1 MTLAYGNMPLDRGTN
16 QRKNKRWLAA
26 EFTRED
32 TLFCVIKDGQCLF
45 DKGEV
50 LSPIYLSKTQVPTVN
65 VDSCIYL
72 GKGDLAKRDL
82 GQGSLDNSS
91 LDKIIT
97 GQSITANNNIDIHK
111 SSALSFFAIDFD
123 KLRFSTQEA
132 LSEMGQWQGLRKVTA
147 NLSAIDAS
155 ILALAKGLVHWHISH
170 QFCGQCGHA
179 NRSVEAGHARR
190 CSDCRNMTFPRTDP
204 AVIML
209 VEKMFAD
216 GIPRCLLGRQAS
228 WADGMYSTLA
238 GFVDPG
244 ETLEQAVIREVVEE
258 TAIHVE
264 NPQYIA
270 SQPWPFP
277 ASIMLGFTAVAM
289 SEKIDI
295 SQDDLEDAKW
305 FSREQLINF
314 GVNSSINVSVNE
326 GNEVTASADN
336 PQYKMSSGDSISS
349 YLITAW
355 KNKEIGQY

>member
-26 EFTRED
+26 EFTHED
-32 TLFCVIKDGQCLF
+32 TLFCVINDGQCLF
-45 DKGEV
+45 DKAEL
-50 LSPIYLSKTQVPTVN
+50 LSPIYLTKTQLPTVN
-65 VDSCIYL
+65 VDSCLYLGRGYL
-72 GKGDLAKRDL
+72 GKENL
-82 GQGSLDNSS
+82 GRGGLSKDNV
-91 LDKIIT
+91 DKNKPAAV
-97 GQSITANNNIDIHK
+97 SV
-111 SSALSFFAIDFD
+111 FAIDFN

-132 LSEMGQWQGLRKVTA
+132 LSDMGQWQGLRKVTA

-155 ILALAKGLVHWHISH
+155 ILALAKGLVYWHISH
-170 QFCGQCGHA
+170 QFCGQCGHG

-209 VEKMFAD
+209 IEKMFSD

-228 WADGMYSTLA
+228 WAEGMYSTLA

-244 ETLEQAVIREVVEE
+244 ETLEQAVIREVLEE
-258 TAIHVE
+258 TAVAVE
-264 NPQYIA
+264 KPQYIA

-277 ASIMLGFTAVAM
+277 ASIMLGFTAVAT

-295 SQDDLEDAKW
+295 SQDDLDDAQW
-305 FSREQLINF
+305 FSREQLSQF
-314 GVNSSINVSVNE
+314 GVNASVSSSGNVGDEATEHPDS
-326 GNEVTASADN
+326 

-349 YLITAW
+349 YLINAW
-355 KNKEIGQY
+355 KNKEIGHY

>member
-32 TLFCVIKDGQCLF
+32 TLFCVIHEGQCLF
-45 DKGEV
+45 DRDEF
-50 LSPIYLSKTQVPTVN
+50 LAPIYLSKTQLPTVT

-72 GKGDLAKRDL
+72 GKGDLGK
-82 GQGSLDNSS
+82 GNLDSQ
-91 LDKIIT
+91 KPTEI
-97 GQSITANNNIDIHK
+97 SI
-111 SSALSFFAIDFD
+111 FAIDFN

-132 LSEMGQWQGLRKVTA
+132 LIEMGQWQELRKVTA

-170 QFCGQCGHA
+170 QFCGQCGHG

-209 VEKMFAD
+209 VERMFDD
-216 GIPRCLLGRQAS
+216 GVARCLLGRQAS
-228 WADGMYSTLA
+228 WAEGMYSTLA

-258 TAIHVE
+258 AGIIVE

-277 ASIMLGFTAVAM
+277 ASIMLGFTAVAT

-295 SQDDLEDAKW
+295 SQDDLEAAQW
-305 FSREQLINF
+305 FSREQLADF
-314 GVNSSINVSVNE
+314 SIH
-326 GNEVTASADN
+326 SALKSGEEA
-336 PQYKMSSGDSISS
+336 PIKAQYKMSSGDSISS
-349 YLITAW
+349 YLIKAW
-355 KNKEIGQY
+355 LNKEIGQY

>member
-32 TLFCVIKDGQCLF
+32 TLFCVINDGQCLF
-45 DKGEV
+45 NKEEV
-50 LSPIYLSKTQVPTVN
+50 LSPIYLSKSQVPTVS

-72 GKGDLAKRDL
+72 GKGDLGKGDL
-82 GQGSLDNSS
+82 ALQSLGSNSLDTS
-91 LDKIIT
+91 IT
-97 GQSITANNNIDIHK
+97 GNSNIYKPTAISI
-111 SSALSFFAIDFD
+111 FAIDFN

-132 LSEMGQWQGLRKVTA
+132 LSEIGQWQGLRKVTA

-190 CSDCRNMTFPRTDP
+190 CSDCRNMSFPRTDP

-228 WADGMYSTLA
+228 WAEGMYSTLA

-258 TAIHVE
+258 TAVHVE
-264 NPQYIA
+264 NPHYIA

-277 ASIMLGFTAVAM
+277 ASVMLGFTAVAT

-295 SQDDLEDAKW
+295 SQDDLEDARW
-305 FSREQLINF
+305 FSREQLVNF
-314 GVNSSINVSVNE
+314 GVNSS
-326 GNEVTASADN
+326 VTAGEDSADK

>member
-16 QRKNKRWLAA
+16 QRKNKRWLAG
-26 EFTRED
+26 EFTREG
-32 TLFCVIKDGQCLF
+32 TLFCVINDGQCLF
-45 DKGEV
+45 DKTEL
-50 LSPIYLSKTQVPTVN
+50 LSPIYLSKTQLPTVN

-72 GKGDLAKRDL
+72 GKGDLGKCFTFT
-82 GQGSLDNSS
+82 NSIDS
-91 LDKIIT
+91 SEPIT
-97 GQSITANNNIDIHK
+97 RSV
-111 SSALSFFAIDFD
+111 FAIDFN

-132 LSEMGQWQGLRKVTA
+132 LGDMGQWQGLRKVTA

-170 QFCGQCGHA
+170 QFCGQCGHG

-190 CSDCRNMTFPRTDP
+190 CSDCRNMSFPRTDP

-209 VEKMFAD
+209 VEKMFSD
-216 GIPRCLLGRQAS
+216 GISRCLLGRQAS
-228 WADGMYSTLA
+228 WPEGMYSTLA

-258 TAIHVE
+258 TAIQVE

-277 ASIMLGFTAVAM
+277 ASIMLGFTAVAT
-289 SEKIDI
+289 SQSIDI
-295 SQDDLEDAKW
+295 SQDDLDDAQW
-305 FSREQLINF
+305 FSREQLSLF
-314 GVNSSINVSVNE
+314 CVNASINISATD
-326 GNEVTASADN
+326 GNEVTASVDN

-349 YLITAW
+349 YLINAW
-355 KNKEIGQY
+355 LNKEIGQY

>member
-1 MTLAYGNMPLDRGTN
+1 MTLAYGDMPLDRCTN
-16 QRKNKRWLAA
+16 QRKNKQWLAA
-26 EFTRED
+26 EFTHENS
-32 TLFCVIKDGQCLF
+32 LFCVINEGQCLF
-45 DKGEV
+45 ENEEG
-50 LSPIYLSKTQVPTVN
+50 LSPIYLSKAQVPTVN

-72 GKGDLAKRDL
+72 GKG
-82 GQGSLDNSS
+82 SLSQES
-91 LDKIIT
+91 LIKNKPDIV
-97 GQSITANNNIDIHK
+97 SI
-111 SSALSFFAIDFD
+111 FAIDFN
-123 KLRFSTQEA
+123 KLRFSTQEE
-132 LSEMGQWQGLRKVTA
+132 LSGIGQWQGLRKVTA

-155 ILALAKGLVHWHISH
+155 ILALAKGLVYWHLSH

-209 VEKMFAD
+209 VEKMFTD

-228 WADGMYSTLA
+228 WTEGMYSTLA

-244 ETLEQAVIREVVEE
+244 ETLEQAVMREVAEE
-258 TAIHVE
+258 TAVMVT

-277 ASIMLGFTAVAM
+277 ASIMLGFTAVAT

-295 SQDDLEDAKW
+295 SQDDLEDAQW
-305 FSREQLINF
+305 FSREQLKHF
-314 GVNSSINVSVNE
+314 GVNGLITE
-326 GNEVTASADN
+326 GDILLK
-336 PQYKMSSGDSISS
+336 YKMSSTDSISS

>member
-32 TLFCVIKDGQCLF
+32 TLFCVINDGQCLF
-45 DKGEV
+45 VEGDV
-50 LSPIYLSKTQVPTVN
+50 LSPIYLSKLQVPTLS

-72 GKGDLAKRDL
+72 GKGDLSKGKL
-82 GQGSLDNSS
+82 GLESIENDRLD
-91 LDKIIT
+91 ITIT
-97 GQSITANNNIDIHK
+97 GNSNTPQSPAIAI
-111 SSALSFFAIDFD
+111 FAIDFD
-123 KLRFSTQEA
+123 KLRFSTQETI
-132 LSEMGQWQGLRKVTA
+132 SEMGQWQGLRKVTA
-147 NLSAIDAS
+147 SLSAIDAS

-190 CSDCRNMTFPRTDP
+190 CSDCRNMSFPRTDP

-228 WADGMYSTLA
+228 WAEGMYSTLA

-264 NPQYIA
+264 KPQYIA

-277 ASIMLGFTAVAM
+277 ASVMLGFTAVAT
-289 SEKIDI
+289 SDNIDI
-295 SQDDLEDAKW
+295 SQDDLEDAQW
-305 FSREQLINF
+305 FSREQLVNF
-314 GVNSSINVSVNE
+314 GVNNSDIAE
-326 GNEVTASADN
+326 AGSADT

>member
-1 MTLAYGNMPLDRGTN
+1 MTLAYGNMPLDRATN

-26 EFTRED
+26 EFSRKE
-32 TLFCVIKDGQCLF
+32 TLFCVINDGQCLF
-45 DKGEV
+45 EQGDV
-50 LSPIYLSKTQVPTVN
+50 LSPIYLSKSQVPTVS
-65 VDSCIYL
+65 VESCIYL
-72 GKGDLAKRDL
+72 GKGELKEPSLALEKRENDR
-82 GQGSLDNSS
+82 LD
-91 LDKIIT
+91 ITIT
-97 GQSITANNNIDIHK
+97 GNSNTRQ
-111 SSALSFFAIDFD
+111 SSAISIFAIDFD
-123 KLRFSTQEA
+123 KLRFSTQEV
-132 LSEMGQWQGLRKVTA
+132 LCELGQWQGLRKVTA
-147 NLSAIDAS
+147 SLSAIDAS
-155 ILALAKGLVHWHISH
+155 ILALAKGLVHWHKSH
-170 QFCGQCGHA
+170 QFCGQCGHV

-190 CSDCRNMTFPRTDP
+190 CSDCRNMSFPRTDP

-228 WADGMYSTLA
+228 WAEGMYSTLA

-277 ASIMLGFTAVAM
+277 ASVMLGFTAVAT
-289 SEKIDI
+289 SDNIDI
-295 SQDDLEDAKW
+295 SQDDLEDAQW
-305 FSREQLINF
+305 FSREQLANF
-314 GVNSSINVSVNE
+314 GVNSLVNE
-326 GNEVTASADN
+326 KQDVLDKPE
-336 PQYKMSSGDSISS
+336 YKMSSVDSISS

>member
-32 TLFCVIKDGQCLF
+32 TLFCVINDGQCLF
-45 DKGEV
+45 NNEEV
-50 LSPIYLSKTQVPTVN
+50 LSPIYLSKSQVPTVS

-72 GKGDLAKRDL
+72 GKGDLGKGDL
-82 GQGSLDNSS
+82 ALQSLGNNSLDTS
-91 LDKIIT
+91 IT
-97 GQSITANNNIDIHK
+97 GNSNIYKPTAISI
-111 SSALSFFAIDFD
+111 FAIDFN

-132 LSEMGQWQGLRKVTA
+132 LSEIGQWQGLRKVTA

-170 QFCGQCGHA
+170 QFCGQCGHT

-228 WADGMYSTLA
+228 WAEGMYSTLA

-258 TAIHVE
+258 TAVHVE

-277 ASIMLGFTAVAM
+277 ASVMLGFTAVAT

-295 SQDDLEDAKW
+295 SQDDLEDARW
-305 FSREQLINF
+305 FSREQLVNF
-314 GVNSSINVSVNE
+314 GVNSS
-326 GNEVTASADN
+326 VTAGEGSADK